1 LKEREISFFL
11 DPICNPSWNGLMTG
25 SNSTGAP
32 TANGSVGVS
41 SIVALIIFFGLIIY
55 SA

>member
-1 LKEREISFFL
+1 MICL
-11 DPICNPSWNGLMTG
+11 DPICNPLWFEKIMNN
-25 SNSTGAP
+25 NSTVIDATG
-32 TANGSVGVS
+32 NGSVGIS